1 MFINKLRE
9 LCCNL
14 RLDTPTYR
22 MRVVGFQLYECEVTL
37 SNGDSYISSN
47 KDDAK
52 LAREECSEIAYKIL
66 SDSSFSSEEEDRKYV
81 LIDLESI
88 SEPKRYRDLSKFRD
102 SEIIGVGSFNCNS
115 WDNIRSYLTQEI
127 LVESSKR
134 DVADIYMCVYLG
146 KILSSLDNF
155 EYNEIIILT
164 LDKFGDA
171 LSDVI
176 RQMFP
181 DIDIRFLQSASEI

>member
-9 LCCNL
+9 LCNNL

-52 LAREECSEIAYKIL
+52 LARDECSEIAYKIL
-66 SDSSFSSEEEDRKYV
+66 SDSSFSSEEEGRKYV

-102 SEIIGVGSFNCNS
+102 SEIIGFGSLNCNS

-164 LDKFGDA
+164 
-171 LSDVI
+171 
-176 RQMFP
+176 
-181 DIDIRFLQSASEI
+181 